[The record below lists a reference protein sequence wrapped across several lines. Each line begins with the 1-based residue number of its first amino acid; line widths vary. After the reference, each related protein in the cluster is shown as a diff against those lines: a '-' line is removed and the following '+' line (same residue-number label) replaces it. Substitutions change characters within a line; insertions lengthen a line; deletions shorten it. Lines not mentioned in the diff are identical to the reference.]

1 MATRYCA
8 LSIRVVLIALA
19 LSALLAGCAGPQVRD
34 LPEIPILTAQPE
46 YDIPDAD
53 LLGMSPEM
61 QDFVNRY
68 SKRSSSEES
77 KAWLLAYATMDPLL
91 LDFKY
96 DPQITSTA
104 IEAFRERKG
113 NCLTFSGMFVAMARS
128 AGLKAYYQEV
138 EIPPN
143 WSNVNDNLLVG
154 KHVNAVAYDKG
165 QTYTVDVSRRKG
177 REIERA
183 RRLSDA
189 EAQAQ
194 YYNNLGADALI
205 ANDLALA
212 YAYFRKGLEN
222 DLKLDYIWSNMGVI
236 LRRNGQT
243 EDAILA
249 YNTAL
254 QLNPDEIVALNN
266 LHLIYTE
273 DGDLEAAGKLEKRV
287 DRTRRKNPYYMQH
300 LAEGAIEEQRYS
312 DAIELAKKAIRMDAG
327 EYRFYYTLAQSQ
339 YLAGKVNLAQASLD
353 QARKRAPDQQ
363 ARGTLI
369 LPAEEF

>member
-1 MATRYCA
+1 MAGRNLA
-8 LSIRVVLIALA
+8 LSIRWVWIALA
-19 LSALLAGCAGPQVRD
+19 LSAVLAACAGPQVRD
-34 LPEIPILTAQPE
+34 LPEIPVLTGQPT

-68 SKRSSSEES
+68 SKRGSREES
-77 KAWLLAYATMDPLL
+77 NAWSLAYATMDPFL

-104 IEAFRERKG
+104 SEAFRARQG
-113 NCLTFSGMFVAMARS
+113 NCLTFSSMFVAMARS
-128 AGLKAYYQEV
+128 AGMNAYFQEI
-138 EIPPN
+138 EIPPT
-143 WSNVNDNLLVG
+143 WSNVNDNLLVS
-154 KHVNAVAYDKG
+154 KHVNAVVYEKG
-165 QTYTVDVSRRKG
+165 RTFTVDVSRRKG
-177 REIERA
+177 REIEQA

-205 ANDLALA
+205 ANNLALA

-222 DLKLDYIWSNMGVI
+222 DLKLDYIWSNLGVI

-254 QLNPDEIVALNN
+254 QLKPDKIVALNN
-266 LHLIYTE
+266 LHVIYTE
-273 DGDLEAAGKLEKRV
+273 DGDLEAAGKFGNRVEKN
-287 DRTRRKNPYYMQH
+287 RRKNPYYIQH
-300 LAEGAIEEQRYS
+300 LAEVAIEEHRYA
-312 DAIELAKKAIRMDAG
+312 DAIDLARKAIRMDSG
-327 EYRFYYTLAQSQ
+327 EYRFYYTLARSQ
-339 YLAGKVNLAQASLD
+339 YLAGKINLAQVSLD
-353 QARKRAPDQQ
+353 QARQRAPDQQ